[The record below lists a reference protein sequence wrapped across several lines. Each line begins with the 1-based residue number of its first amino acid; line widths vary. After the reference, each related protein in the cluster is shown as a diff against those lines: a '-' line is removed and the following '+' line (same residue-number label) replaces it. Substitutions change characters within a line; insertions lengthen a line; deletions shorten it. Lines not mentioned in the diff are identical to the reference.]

1 MSRVVVVGGG
11 VTGLTAAYRLARAE
25 GGHEVTLLEASDRLG
40 GKVWT
45 VRVGPVA
52 VEAGADSFV
61 VRKPWAV
68 ELATELGL
76 GDRLVVPAV
85 GSALVWTDRGLLP
98 FPARTAFGVPAS
110 ALDLLAWSG
119 LRLRDR
125 LRAAL
130 DLLLPSRARP
140 GDEAL
145 GALLRRRLG
154 PGAAAALVEPLLAG
168 LHAGD
173 PLRLSALAT
182 FPELREWER
191 AHGSLLRG
199 ARAALRAA
207 RERAP
212 GALFATVWGGLG
224 GLVEALEAAL
234 GPARVR
240 RGTPVSGLARRGG
253 GYVVESG
260 SEAVLADAVVLA
272 TPAFEAAQLLRRVS
286 PRAARHL
293 GEVPYVSTAVVVLVY
308 PGGSGAALPDASG
321 FVVADRSRTVTACTW
336 VSRKWPSSDLGG
348 RAVLR
353 CFVGRAGDEGAV
365 DLPDRELVERVRA
378 EVEPASGLSV
388 EPEHVRVVR
397 WRRAL
402 PQYEVG
408 HLERVAAA
416 ERALEEDAP
425 GVALAGAGYRGVGIA
440 DCVREG
446 TEAAGR
452 VLARLG
458 ARGQPVPSERE
469 VS

>member
-11 VTGLTAAYRLARAE
+11 VTGLTAAYRLTQLE
-25 GGHEVTLLEASDRLG
+25 GGPEVTLLEASERLG

-68 ELATELGL
+68 ELAAELGL
-76 GDRLVVPAV
+76 GDRLVVPAQ
-85 GSALVWTDRGLLP
+85 GPALVWTPRGLVP
-98 FPARTAFGVPAS
+98 FPPRTAFGIPGS

-119 LRLRDR
+119 LPVRDR

-130 DLLLPSRARP
+130 DLLLPGRARAE
-140 GDEAL
+140 DEAL

-154 PGAAAALVEPLLAG
+154 SGAAATLVEPLLAG

-173 PLRLSALAT
+173 PLRLSTLAT
-182 FPELREWER
+182 FPELHEWER

-224 GLVEALEAAL
+224 GLVDALESAL
-234 GPARVR
+234 GPDRVR
-240 RGTPVSGLARRGG
+240 RETPVSGLARRDG

-260 SEAVLADAVVLA
+260 SEAVPADAVVLA
-272 TPAFEAAQLLRRVS
+272 TPAFEAARLLRGLS
-286 PRAARHL
+286 PRAARPL
-293 GEVPYVSTAVVVLVY
+293 EEVPHVSTAVVVLVY
-308 PGGSGAALPDASG
+308 PEGTGAALPRASG
-321 FVVADRSRTVTACTW
+321 FVVADRARTVTACTW
-336 VSRKWPSSDLGG
+336 VSRKWPSPDLGE

-353 CFVGRAGDEGAV
+353 CFVGRAGDEAAV
-365 DLPDRELVERVRA
+365 DLPDRELVERIRA

-388 EPEHVRVVR
+388 EPEYVRVVR

-416 ERALEEDAP
+416 EGALGEEAP
-425 GVALAGAGYRGVGIA
+425 GVVLAGAGYRGVGIA
-440 DCVREG
+440 DCVRQG
-446 TEAAGR
+446 TEAAR
-452 VLARLG
+452 RILAHLG
-458 ARGQPVPSERE
+458 APSEAVPSERE
-469 VS
+469 AS